1 MRKKLLILKN
11 IKSKDM
17 KDQINSR
24 HILYLA
30 IGLILFAALTRL
42 LPHPYNFTAL
52 GAMALFSGVT
62 FGKHKWAY
70 ILPFIVLL
78 LTDLILG
85 FHFSMLPVYGC
96 IALTVWMGTRVQGKP
111 GIINVGIL
119 SLASSSIF
127 FLITNL
133 PVWYA
138 DISLYP
144 MTLSGTMQSYTMAV
158 PFFKNQ
164 ILGDLFYN
172 SVIFGVYHSFAK
184 SKKLNLA

>member
-1 MRKKLLILKN
+1 
-11 IKSKDM
+11 M
-17 KDQINSR
+17 KDQHNSR
-24 HILYLA
+24 NILFLA
-30 IGLILFAALTRL
+30 MGLILFAALTRL

-70 ILPFIVLL
+70 LLPFIVLI

-85 FHFSMLPVYGC
+85 LHVSMIPVYAC
-96 IALTVWMGTRVQGKP
+96 IALTVFLGTRVQNKP
-111 GIINVGIL
+111 GILNIAIL
-119 SLASSSIF
+119 SLTSSSIF

-133 PVWYA
+133 PIWYA
-138 DISLYP
+138 DLSLYP
-144 MTLSGTMQSYTMAV
+144 MTIAGTLESYSMAI

-172 SVIFGVYHSFAK
+172 TLLFGIYHSFAK
-184 SKKLNLA
+184 SRKVVLS